1 MDYLYLK
8 RSVLFEGLTRPEIE
22 QILPCFDPSLQYFER
37 DSVIYRRG
45 SSHRH
50 LGLILKGDV
59 RIEHVDAW
67 GHITLLAI
75 MEQGK
80 TFGEANSVMGD
91 ALSAD
96 YIADRDCQILFL
108 NVKKIMAP
116 CPKGCP
122 NHRLVAS
129 NLTRLLARRN
139 LELSRR
145 AFVTGPRSI
154 RSRVMGYLSLAGHA
168 YESSEFSI
176 PYNREQLARYLGV
189 DRSALSAELSR
200 MAKDGLI
207 EYHKNH
213 FKLKAKDLL
222 E

>member
-1 MDYLYLK
+1 MDFLYLK
-8 RSVLFEGLTRPEIE
+8 RSVLFEGLSRPEIE
-22 QILPCFDPSLQYFER
+22 QMLPCLDPKLQHFEKG
-37 DSVIYRRG
+37 SVIYRRVTV
-45 SSHRH
+45 HRH

-59 RIEHVDAW
+59 RIEHIDAW

-80 TFGEANSVMGD
+80 TFGEANSVTDD
-91 ALSAD
+91 ALAAD
-96 YIADRDCQILFL
+96 YIADQDCQILFL
-108 NVKKIMAP
+108 NVKKLMTP

-129 NLTRLLARRN
+129 NLTRLLAQRN

-168 YESSEFSI
+168 YGTSEFSI

-200 MAKDGLI
+200 MADDGLI
-207 EYHKNH
+207 EFKKNR

-222 E
+222 

>member
-1 MDYLYLK
+1 MDFLYLK
-8 RSVLFEGLTRPEIE
+8 RSVLFEGLSRPEIE
-22 QILPCFDPSLQYFER
+22 QMLPCLDPKLQHFEKG
-37 DSVIYRRG
+37 SVIYRRG
-45 SSHRH
+45 TVHRH

-59 RIEHVDAW
+59 RIEHIDAW

-80 TFGEANSVMGD
+80 TFGEANSVTDD
-91 ALSAD
+91 ALAAD
-96 YIADRDCQILFL
+96 YIADQDCQILFL
-108 NVKKIMAP
+108 NVKKLMTP

-129 NLTRLLARRN
+129 NLTRLLAQRN

-154 RSRVMGYLSLAGHA
+154 RSRVMGYLSLARHA
-168 YESSEFSI
+168 YGTSEFSI

-200 MAKDGLI
+200 MADDGLI
-207 EYHKNH
+207 EFKKNR

-222 E
+222 